1 MATKNSTRQAETT
14 SPKRPTHNV
23 FAVNERG
30 EDQKQWVEI
39 GAAWAHSD
47 GKGFN
52 ITLKALPLPGA
63 QIVMRVPREKEEG

>member
-1 MATKNSTRQAETT
+1 VT
-14 SPKRPTHNV
+14 
-23 FAVNERG
+23 ERG
-30 EDQKQWVEI
+30 EDQKNWFEI

-63 QIVMRVPREKEEG
+63 QIVMRVPKQED

>member
-1 MATKNSTRQAETT
+1 MATKTQTPGETT
-14 SPKRPTHNV
+14 SPKRPTYNV

-30 EDQKQWVEI
+30 EDKQWVEI

-52 ITLKALPLPGA
+52 ISLKALPLPGA
-63 QIVMRVPREKEEG
+63 QMVLRVPKEKDDK

>member
-1 MATKNSTRQAETT
+1 MSKTPTKAQTETT
-14 SPKRPTHNV
+14 SPKRPTYNV
-23 FAVNERG
+23 FAVTEKG
-30 EDQKQWVEI
+30 EDRKEWFEI

-52 ITLKALPLPGA
+52 ITLKALPLAGA